1 MAKDMKRGRPRK
13 YATPEES
20 KAAKLENIKR
30 WQRENKEKVYES
42 IYKYQEAHR
51 EEIREYQRKRAKGIY
66 GRAYNLSKGYEQMD
80 KKAGRNESTIT
91 PEWIIE
97 NIFTSKCYWCGET
110 DWRLLGCDRIDNT
123 KPHTPDN
130 VICSCSKC
138 NKQRNRHSMEYFE
151 KYQISKKLQGVQ
163 LTLF

>member
-1 MAKDMKRGRPRK
+1 MKRGRKRK

-20 KAAKLENIKR
+20 KAAQLENIKK
-30 WQRENKEKVYES
+30 WQRENKEKFYES

-51 EEIREYQRKRAKGIY
+51 EEIKEYQRKRIKGIY

-91 PEWIIE
+91 PEWIIG
-97 NIFTSKCYWCGET
+97 NIFASKCYWCGET
-110 DWRLLGCDRIDNT
+110 DWRQLGCDRIDNT

-130 VICSCSKC
+130 VICSCGKC
-138 NKQRNRHSMEYFE
+138 NVERGRHSFDWFT
-151 KYQISKKLQGVQ
+151 KYQNSKKNAPKQ